1 MQNTLSRPRF
11 MSSFGLTPAERGTA
25 LHEFMQFADYEAASN
40 DAQAECDRIVEQGYL
55 TIQQAQAVDLSKAQS
70 FFQSPLGKRML
81 ASASLEKEKRFMVE
95 LPLSVVET
103 HLPEHLKTETAVLQG
118 AVDCVFEED
127 GALVIVDFKT
137 DRVKHAK
144 ELWERYRLQLELYVY
159 AMEQCCG
166 KPVKECILYSF
177 HLDQEVTGE
186 WKGKFSLDK

>member
-1 MQNTLSRPRF
+1 
-11 MSSFGLTPAERGTA
+11 
-25 LHEFMQFADYEAASN
+25 
-40 DAQAECDRIVEQGYL
+40 
-55 TIQQAQAVDLSKAQS
+55 
-70 FFQSPLGKRML
+70 ML
-81 ASASLEKEKRFMVE
+81 ASTSLEKEKRFMVE

-137 DRVKHAK
+137 DRVKHAE

-166 KPVKECILYSF
+166 KPVKECMLYSF
-177 HLDQEVTGE
+177 HLNQEVTGE
-186 WKGKFSLDK
+186 WKHEFSLDK

>member
-1 MQNTLSRPRF
+1 
-11 MSSFGLTPAERGTA
+11 
-25 LHEFMQFADYEAASN
+25 MQFADYEAASH
-40 DAQAECDRIVEQGYL
+40 DAQAECDRIVKQGYL
-55 TIQQAQAVDLSKAQS
+55 TSQQAQAVDLSTHNHFSKSIGETHAGIHL
-70 FFQSPLGKRML
+70 FGKR
-81 ASASLEKEKRFMVE
+81 KRFMVE

-166 KPVKECILYSF
+166 KPVKECMLYSF
-177 HLDQEVTGE
+177 HLNQEVTGE
-186 WKGKFSLDK
+186 WKREFSLDK

>member
-1 MQNTLSRPRF
+1 
-11 MSSFGLTPAERGTA
+11 
-25 LHEFMQFADYEAASN
+25 MQFADYEAASN

-70 FFQSPLGKRML
+70 FSKSIGETYVGIRLFGKRKTFYGRI
-81 ASASLEKEKRFMVE
+81 AIIGCGNTFAG
-95 LPLSVVET
+95 T
-103 HLPEHLKTETAVLQG
+103 LKTETAVLQG